1 MMAKLHDL
9 FPFVGGLDNN
19 TPYLQRNPGSLIRA
33 LNYEP
38 DPDGGYRRIR
48 GYERYDGQSS
58 PTDSVVVAIPVDAI
72 ISPEP
77 AVGDTL
83 TGSDSSATGDYLG
96 QDSDSLLVF
105 ITNNSGTYT
114 SADTIS
120 GVSVT
125 ADSQRAIYLT
135 DNAKAVELYRQARE
149 YNRTQILE
157 VPGEGPVLAAYE
169 HSNVVYAIRNNVG
182 STAANIYRDTPN
194 GWQLIDLSDN
204 FIVSF
209 DGGQGGSDDPIAIGN
224 VVTGAISSATGVVTG
239 VGVQSSD
246 RQAGYVSLK
255 SVTGTFQDNEEL
267 QVGGVTVATV
277 NGAQQA
283 ISLNPGGSYKIVS
296 HNFFGGTNTF
306 NMYITNGQQ
315 TALQFDGES
324 LAPIFTG
331 LPIDED
337 RPFDVVVHYDHL
349 FLAYAGGLLQH
360 SVIGEPLNWRGE
372 FDAFQFSVGAEIT
385 NVIISTRALVVTTVD
400 NAQVIYGQSV
410 ANWEK
415 AFITQKAIGVKG
427 TGQFLARPLILD
439 RAGVIA
445 LDQVDTFGNFQD
457 AIISENVRS
466 LINNL
471 FVNVTSSMIDKYNNH
486 YILFSST
493 GDNLLTGFS
502 QNQFIG
508 FFPINL
514 GRVVNYSSSHED
526 RMFFTDTVG
535 GYVYQMRKGTSFDG
549 GDIESIFQ
557 SSYAFQGQPQR
568 KKRYRRVTISL
579 KSFLPTLA
587 LNFSFSFSK
596 GSAQTRS
603 SEFTGESLGGGGRW
617 DFDNWDEFFWD
628 GQDVPEIISNIDG
641 VGTDISTLLYS
652 NSAEMDSFV
661 IEDIT
666 IEYSPRALKR

>member
-1 MMAKLHDL
+1 MSKLHDL
-9 FPFVGGLDNN
+9 FPFAGGLDVN
-19 TPYLQRNPGSLIRA
+19 TPYLQRNPGSLINA

-48 GYERYDGQSS
+48 GYERYDGQPS
-58 PTDSVVVAIPVDAI
+58 PTDSVVVAIPVDAVI
-72 ISPEP
+72 TP
-77 AVGDTL
+77 APTLGDTL
-83 TGSDSSATGDYLG
+83 TGSDSAATGDYLD
-96 QDSDSLLVF
+96 QDADSLLVF
-105 ITNNSGTYT
+105 VTNNSGTYT
-114 SADTIS
+114 DNDTIS
-120 GVSVT
+120 GVNVT
-125 ADSQRAIYLT
+125 GNSQRAVQLIQNT
-135 DNAKAVELYRQARE
+135 RAVELFRQARE

-169 HSNVVYAIRNNVG
+169 HSNVVYAIRNNIG

-194 GWQLIDLSDN
+194 GWQLIDLSSN
-204 FIVSF
+204 FVVSF
-209 DGGQGGSDDPIAIGN
+209 DDGQGGSDDPIAIGN
-224 VVTGAISSATGVVTG
+224 IVTGMTSNATGVVTG
-239 VGVQSSD
+239 VGVQAAD

-255 SVTGTFQDNEEL
+255 SVTGTFQDDELL

-277 NGAQQA
+277 NGAPQA
-283 ISLNPGGSYKIVS
+283 INLNPDGDYKIVS
-296 HNFFGGTNTF
+296 HNFFGGTDTF

-337 RPFDVVVHYDHL
+337 RPFDVVVHYEHL
-349 FLAYAGGLLQH
+349 FLAYDDGLLQH

-372 FDAFQFSVGAEIT
+372 LDAFQFSVGADIT
-385 NVIISTRALVVTTVD
+385 NIIISTRALVVTTVD

-427 TGQFLARPLILD
+427 TGQYLARPLILD

-445 LDQVDTFGNFQD
+445 LDQIDTFGNFQD
-457 AIISENVRS
+457 AIVSENVRS

-493 GDNLLTGFS
+493 GENLLTGFS
-502 QNQFIG
+502 RNQFIG
-508 FFPINL
+508 FFPINF
-514 GRVVNYSSSHED
+514 GRVVKYSSSHED

-535 GYVYQMRKGTSFDG
+535 GYVYLMRKGTSFDG
-549 GDIESIFQ
+549 QPIESIFQ

-579 KSFLPTLA
+579 KSFLPTLS
-587 LNFSFSFSK
+587 LSFTFSFSK
-596 GSAQTRS
+596 GDARVRS
-603 SEFTGESLGGGGRW
+603 STFTETTLGGGGRW
-617 DFDNWDEFFWD
+617 DLDNWGEFFWD
-628 GQDVPEIISNIDG
+628 GQDVPEIRSDIDG

-652 NSAEMDSFV
+652 NSSEMDSFV